1 MLCNL
6 FIFANLVNEQRHFI
20 LNHVSLITSEVK
32 YTFMSIDHLNF
43 IFSNLPTHISFL
55 YIFPSHFLSLRWL
68 IKCFLF
74 WILILSILCIENTSC
89 QSLFLRIW
97 ALSFRVLCK
106 DIFPNYQL
114 ESYVSWL
121 LCLRAY
127 LSILR
132 VLFIG
137 FLGALWNMHTNKISS
152 CLSWEGMWIRLS
164 FRTCTSLVLRCKKK
178 KQKLMLVNLSRKGIY

>member
-1 MLCNL
+1 MILCNL

-20 LNHVSLITSEVK
+20 LNHVSITSEVK

-43 IFSNLPTHISFL
+43 IFSNLPTHIPFIIYFSPLIFMHRKYFLSISFL
-55 YIFPSHFLSLRWL
+55 KDLEHCLSE
-68 IKCFLF
+68 F
-74 WILILSILCIENTSC
+74 WKN
-89 QSLFLRIW
+89 
-97 ALSFRVLCK
+97 
-106 DIFPNYQL
+106 IFPNYRL

-152 CLSWEGMWIRLS
+152 CLSWEGMWIRLP
-164 FRTCTSLVLRCKKK
+164 FRTCTSLVLRCKKI